1 MVKERIRWIDMA
13 KGIGILLVM
22 IGHLHLPYVTAWI
35 YTFHIPLFFILSGCV
50 FRSFEINFKSFL
62 IKKIKSIV
70 VPYFCLG
77 IFLPIFFSIQSYFID
92 KERDVSVYIGYFVD
106 FVLQKRWYTIWFIAC
121 LFIVELLFFF
131 IVKICN
137 NNMLPIV
144 IVSCVLGAVSMVY
157 FKFDGPALPWNIDI
171 AFSALPFFAGGYVF
185 FNCQKFYLFFLEKKP
200 HKLFLFLILV
210 ILNVGCAYGTLRI
223 SNELLDMSSGLWGF
237 PPLTYIAAFA
247 GSLCVIMFSNLIV
260 IKPIEYI
267 GKNSLVYYVWHSRIM
282 IPILGYIYTA
292 LGIFQSNDIFTS
304 IIYTFVSLVIIC
316 VVLTICDKVI
326 RNTKLQFMV
335 GVFDKK

>member
-1 MVKERIRWIDMA
+1 
-13 KGIGILLVM
+13 
-22 IGHLHLPYVTAWI
+22 
-35 YTFHIPLFFILSGCV
+35 
-50 FRSFEINFKSFL
+50 
-62 IKKIKSIV
+62 
-70 VPYFCLG
+70 
-77 IFLPIFFSIQSYFID
+77 
-92 KERDVSVYIGYFVD
+92 
-106 FVLQKRWYTIWFIAC
+106 
-121 LFIVELLFFF
+121 
-131 IVKICN
+131 
-137 NNMLPIV
+137 
-144 IVSCVLGAVSMVY
+144 
-157 FKFDGPALPWNIDI
+157 
-171 AFSALPFFAGGYVF
+171 
-185 FNCQKFYLFFLEKKP
+185 
-200 HKLFLFLILV
+200 
-210 ILNVGCAYGTLRI
+210 
-223 SNELLDMSSGLWGF
+223 MSSGLWGF